1 MKIAN
6 FMFDELLE
14 QVSNTENV
22 LESLTFLI
30 KAKPYVREYLESAVN
45 DTWVDF
51 DIDSITW
58 TQYGYHRSMAGA
70 ILLNRGSA
78 NTFTQILFGEKVST
92 RAKLMQCKSLLE
104 MLHVGE
110 AKILTAVLKKDLVS
124 LYPAISFEIINAAL
138 NNAK

>member
-1 MKIAN
+1 
-6 FMFDELLE
+6 MFDELLE